1 MAKTYI
7 GANIEVP
14 IYSEGTVN
22 ITTSNVNDYF
32 TVSNGSYYFAGSGS
46 TFTSNN
52 KYVSSSTA
60 TTTFTAK
67 TDMTNL
73 SLTYCYSSET
83 SYDKFTLTVG
93 STTVANALSGSTTT
107 KTYSGSLK
115 TGEKI
120 VMTYSKDGSG
130 DSYNDECYVSNISF
144 KSKIQTGTEQKSN
157 VACEVKNL
165 YIGVNNVARKVKKA
179 YIGVNGIAHLCYGRK
194 NPGIDGA
201 LTFVGDADF
210 TLTAEGN
217 KAAKKGWDG
226 TLQYSTDG
234 TTWKTWGLDSFGDVD
249 SLDSSNKKLYL
260 RGIGNTVISGE
271 HGINFYFITNAQEIH
286 CYGNIETLLDYQT
299 VLNGNHP
306 TMGDYCFYQ
315 LFNQCKKLA
324 TPPELLSTNLSK
336 HCYDYMFFYCD
347 KLNKLP
353 KLPTAYFPDRS
364 CSYMFY
370 KCSSIKLST
379 TQTGEYQTP
388 YRIPT
393 TGTGTAGSSAL
404 TSMFEG
410 TGGTFTGTPSINTTY
425 YTSNE
430 LV

>member
-7 GANIEVP
+7 GADIEVP
-14 IYSEGTVN
+14 IYNEGTVN

-32 TVSNGSYYFAGSGS
+32 TITNGSYYFAGSGS

-52 KYVSSSTA
+52 KHVSSSTA

-73 SLTYCYSSET
+73 SFTYCYSSE
-83 SYDKFTLTVG
+83 SSFDKFTLTVG
-93 STTVANALSGSTTT
+93 STTVANALSGYTTT
-107 KTYSGSLK
+107 NTYSGSLK

-120 VMTYSKDGSG
+120 VMKYSKDGSG

-144 KSKIQTGTEQKSN
+144 KSKVQTGTEQKSN

-165 YIGVNNVARKVKKA
+165 YIGVNNVARKVVKA
-179 YIGVNGIAHLCYGRK
+179 YIGVNGVAHLCYGSNK
-194 NPGIDGA
+194 PGIDGA
-201 LTFVGDADF
+201 LTFIGNTDF
-210 TLTAEGN
+210 RLKNSENN
-217 KAAKKGWDG
+217 KKWNG

-234 TTWKTWGLDSFGDVD
+234 IAWNTWSGGSTTL
-249 SLDSSNKKLYL
+249 SSSDKKLYL
-260 RGIGNTVISGE
+260 RGIGNTSMASGSYNYT
-271 HGINFYFITNAQEIH
+271 NFAFSGASEIH

-306 TMGDYCFYQ
+306 TMAENCFQY
-315 LFNQCKKLA
+315 LFTNCSTLI
-324 TPPELLSTNLSK
+324 TPPELPATTLSK
-336 HCYDYMFFYCD
+336 NCYFSIFSNCT

-353 KLPTAYFPDRS
+353 KLPATTLAAGCY
-364 CSYMFY
+364 YHMFY
-370 KCSSIKLST
+370 KCSSIKLSA
-379 TQTGEYQTP
+379 TQTGEYQIP

-393 TGTGTAGSSAL
+393 TGTGTGSTDSGVAD
-404 TSMFEG
+404 MFEN
-410 TGGTFTGTPSINTTY
+410 TGGTFTGTPSVNTTY

>member
-7 GANIEVP
+7 GADIEVP
-14 IYSEGTVN
+14 IYNEGTVN

-32 TVSNGSYYFAGSGS
+32 TIANGSYYFAGSGS

-52 KYVSSSTA
+52 KHVSSSTA

-73 SLTYCYSSET
+73 SLTYGYSSE
-83 SYDKFTLTVG
+83 SSFDKFTLKVG
-93 STTVANALSGSTTT
+93 STTVADALSGYTTT
-107 KTYSGSLK
+107 NTYSGSLK

-165 YIGVNNVARKVKKA
+165 YIGVNNVARKVVKA
-179 YIGVNGIAHLCYGRK
+179 YIGVNGIAHLCYGSNK
-194 NPGIDGA
+194 PGIDGA
-201 LTFVGDADF
+201 LTFVGDTDF
-210 TLTAEGN
+210 TLKSN
-217 KAAKKGWDG
+217 LSPNG

-234 TTWKTWGLDSFGDVD
+234 TTWNTFGYLDTIS
-249 SLDSSNKKLYL
+249 SSNKKLYL
-260 RGIGNTVISGE
+260 RGIGNNRLVPHNDTGFS
-271 HGINFYFITNAQEIH
+271 FSNANEIH

-306 TMGDYCFYQ
+306 TMDSGCFQQ
-315 LFNQCKKLA
+315 LFYWCSTLI
-324 TPPELLSTNLSK
+324 TPPELPATTLSSYCYQEMFY
-336 HCYDYMFFYCD
+336 HCN

-353 KLPTAYFPDRS
+353 KLPATHLPKYCYGDMFRS
-364 CSYMFY
+364 
-370 KCSSIKLST
+370 CSSIKLST

-393 TGTGTAGSSAL
+393 TGTGSAESAL
-404 TSMFEG
+404 STMGMFFE
-410 TGGTFTGTPSINTTY
+410 TGGTYKPSGSISLNTTY

>member
-7 GANIEVP
+7 GADIEVP
-14 IYSEGTVN
+14 IYNEGTVN

-32 TVSNGSYYFAGSGS
+32 TVTNGSYYFAGSGS

-52 KYVSSSTA
+52 KHISSSTA

-67 TDMTNL
+67 TDITNL
-73 SLTYCYSSET
+73 SLTYSYSSERN
-83 SYDKFTLTVG
+83 YDEFTLTVG

-107 KTYSGSLK
+107 NTYSGSLK

-130 DSYNDECYVSNISF
+130 DNYNDECYVSNISF

-165 YIGVNNVARKVKKA
+165 YIGVNNVARKVVKA
-179 YIGVNGIAHLCYGRK
+179 YIGVNGVAHLCYGSNK
-194 NPGIDGA
+194 PGINGA
-201 LTFVGDADF
+201 LTFVGNTDF
-210 TLTAEGN
+210 TLSARNGDKYWN
-217 KAAKKGWDG
+217 G
-226 TLQYSTDG
+226 TLQYSTDA
-234 TTWKTWGLDSFGDVD
+234 KTWNTWSSGSTILY
-249 SLDSSNKKLYL
+249 SSNKKLYL
-260 RGIGNTVISGE
+260 RGIGNTSMASGSY
-271 HGINFYFITNAQEIH
+271 HYTNFAFSGASEIH

-306 TMGDYCFYQ
+306 TMVEKCFYY
-315 LFNQCKKLA
+315 LFADCSTLI
-324 TPPELLSTNLSK
+324 TPPELPATTLSED
-336 HCYDYMFFYCD
+336 CYFNMFENCT

-353 KLPTAYFPDRS
+353 KLPATTLMEGCYFS
-364 CSYMFY
+364 MFEN
-370 KCSSIKLST
+370 CSSIKLST
-379 TQTGEYQTP
+379 TQTGVYQIP

-393 TGTGTAGSSAL
+393 IGTGTGNTSSSIAD
-404 TSMFEG
+404 MFRN
-410 TGGTFTGTPSINTTY
+410 TGGTFTSDPSVNTTY

>member
-7 GANIEVP
+7 GADIEVP
-14 IYSEGTVN
+14 IYNEGTVN

-32 TVSNGSYYFAGSGS
+32 TVTNGSYYFAGSGS

-52 KYVSSSTA
+52 KGINDSTA

-73 SLTYCYSSET
+73 SFTYSYSSET
-83 SYDKFTLTVG
+83 NYDKFTLTVG

-120 VMTYSKDGSG
+120 VMKYSKDS
-130 DSYNDECYVSNISF
+130 SANYNDECYVSNISF

-165 YIGVNNVARKVKKA
+165 YIGVNNVARKVVKA

-201 LTFVGDADF
+201 LTFVGNTDF
-210 TLTAEGN
+210 TLSN
-217 KAAKKGWDG
+217 KSGFTTWG
-226 TLQYSTDG
+226 GRLHYSTDG
-234 TTWKTWGLDSFGDVD
+234 ITWSEWIGSTTI
-249 SLDSSNKKLYL
+249 SSSDKKLYL
-260 RGIGNTVISGE
+260 RGTGNTYFCASIMGAPTNFVFSGA
-271 HGINFYFITNAQEIH
+271 NEIH

-299 VLNGNHP
+299 VLNGSHP
-306 TMGDYCFYQ
+306 SMANTYCFKEMFANCST
-315 LFNQCKKLA
+315 LI
-324 TPPELLSTNLSK
+324 TPPELLATTLGEG
-336 HCYDYMFFYCD
+336 CYYSMFYNCS

-353 KLPTAYFPDRS
+353 KLPATSIPTNAYGS
-364 CSYMFY
+364 MF
-370 KCSSIKLST
+370 KGCSSIKLST
-379 TQTGEYQTP
+379 TQTGVYQTP

-393 TGTGTAGSSAL
+393 TGTGSTSSGVAD
-404 TSMFEG
+404 MFSS
-410 TGGTFTGTPSINTTY
+410 TGGTFKGTPSINTTY

>member
-7 GANIEVP
+7 GADIEVP
-14 IYSEGTVN
+14 IYNEGTVN

-32 TVSNGSYYFAGSGS
+32 TVTNGSYYFAGSGS

-52 KYVSSSTA
+52 KHVSSSTA

-73 SLTYCYSSET
+73 SFTYCYSSER

-107 KTYSGSLK
+107 NTYSGSLK

-201 LTFVGDADF
+201 LTFVGDTDF
-210 TLTAEGN
+210 TLSN
-217 KAAKKGWDG
+217 KSGFTTWG
-226 TLQYSTDG
+226 GRLHYSTDG
-234 TTWKTWGLDSFGDVD
+234 ITWSEWIGSTTI
-249 SLDSSNKKLYL
+249 SSSDKKLYL
-260 RGIGNTVISGE
+260 RGTGNTYFCASIMGSPTNFVFSGV
-271 HGINFYFITNAQEIH
+271 NEIH
-286 CYGNIETLLDYQT
+286 CYGNIETLLDYQK
-299 VLNGNHP
+299 VLNGSHP
-306 TMGDYCFYQ
+306 SMANTFCFKEMFANCST
-315 LFNQCKKLA
+315 LV
-324 TPPELLSTNLSK
+324 TPPELLATTLGDG
-336 HCYDYMFFYCD
+336 CYYQMFYNCS

-353 KLPTAYFPDRS
+353 KLPATKIPTSAY
-364 CSYMFY
+364 YNMF
-370 KCSSIKLST
+370 KGCSSIKLST

-388 YRIPT
+388 YRFPT
-393 TGTGTAGSSAL
+393 TGTGTVGSDAL
-404 TSMFEG
+404 VGMFNN
-410 TGGTFTGTPSINTTY
+410 TGGTFKSNPSVNTTY

>member
-73 SLTYCYSSET
+73 SFAYGYSSE
-83 SYDKFTLTVG
+83 SNYDKFTLTVG

-165 YIGVNNVARKVKKA
+165 YIGVNNVAKKVKKA
-179 YIGVNGIAHLCYGRK
+179 YIGVNGVAHLCYGRNK
-194 NPGIDGA
+194 PGIDGA
-201 LTFVGDADF
+201 LIFIGDTDF
-210 TLTAEGN
+210 RLSTKQGY
-217 KAAKKGWDG
+217 KIWKG

-234 TTWKTWGLDSFGDVD
+234 TTWNEWDG
-249 SLDSSNKKLYL
+249 SLTLSSSDKKLYL
-260 RGIGNTVISGE
+260 RGIGNTYFCAG
-271 HGINFYFITNAQEIH
+271 GLGATTNFVFSNANEIH

-299 VLNGNHP
+299 VLNGSHP
-306 TMGDYCFYQ
+306 PMSNDSCFREMFANCST
-315 LFNQCKKLA
+315 LI
-324 TPPELLSTNLSK
+324 TPPELLSTTLGGS
-336 HCYDYMFFYCD
+336 CYDSMFYNCT

-353 KLPTAYFPDRS
+353 KIPATTISDYA
-364 CSYMFY
+364 CSSMF
-370 KCSSIKLST
+370 KGCSSIKLST
-379 TQTGEYQTP
+379 TKTGEYQTP

-393 TGTGTAGSSAL
+393 TGTGTGNNNVL
-404 TSMFEG
+404 NNMFSN

>member
-7 GANIEVP
+7 GADTEVP
-14 IYSEGTVN
+14 IYSEGTVIN
-22 ITTSNVNDYF
+22 ITVSNVDDYF
-32 TVSNGSYYFAGSGS
+32 TVTNGSYYFSGSGS

-52 KYVSSSTA
+52 KGINSSTA

-73 SLTYCYSSET
+73 SFTYCYSSEA
-83 SYDKFTLTVG
+83 SFDKFTLKVG
-93 STTVANALSGSTTT
+93 SKTVADALSGSTTT

-115 TGEKI
+115 TGENI
-120 VMTYSKDGSG
+120 VMTYSKDVSTAG
-130 DSYNDECYVSNISF
+130 YNDECYVSNISF
-144 KSKIQTGTEQKSN
+144 TSKIQTGTEQKSN

-179 YIGVNGIAHLCYGRK
+179 YIGVNGVAHLCYGRK

-201 LTFVGDADF
+201 LTFVGDTDF
-210 TLTAEGN
+210 TLKDKHEN
-217 KAAKKGWDG
+217 KAWDG
-226 TLQYSTDG
+226 NLQYSTDG
-234 TTWKTWGLDSFGDVD
+234 ITWKTWSNRSATLS
-249 SLDSSNKKLYL
+249 SSNKKLYL
-260 RGIGNTVISGE
+260 RGIANTGMTSESMDHTTFAFSGA
-271 HGINFYFITNAQEIH
+271 NEIH

-306 TMGDYCFYQ
+306 TMKAYCFTD
-315 LFNQCKKLA
+315 LFYECKTLV
-324 TPPELLSTNLSK
+324 TPPELPATKLNER
-336 HCYDYMFFYCD
+336 CYSHMFAYCT

-353 KLPTAYFPDRS
+353 KLPTTRL
-364 CSYMFY
+364 SYYACVGMFQGC
-370 KCSSIKLST
+370 KLIKMST

-388 YRIPT
+388 YRINSDQAY
-393 TGTGTAGSSAL
+393 GAL
-404 TSMFEG
+404 TNMFLE

>member
-7 GANIEVP
+7 GADIEVP
-14 IYSEGTVN
+14 IYNEETVN

-32 TVSNGSYYFAGSGS
+32 TVTNGNYYFAGSGS

-52 KYVSSSTA
+52 KHISSSTA

-73 SLTYCYSSET
+73 SFTYSYSSES

-120 VMTYSKDGSG
+120 VMKYSKDGSG
-130 DSYNDECYVSNISF
+130 DNYNDECYVSNISF
-144 KSKIQTGTEQKSN
+144 KSKVQTGTEQKSN
-157 VACEVKNL
+157 VACEVKNI
-165 YIGVNNVARKVKKA
+165 YIGVNNVARKVVKA
-179 YIGVNGIAHLCYGRK
+179 YIGVNGIAHLCYGK
-194 NPGIDGA
+194 NKPGIDGA
-201 LTFVGDADF
+201 LTFIGDTDF
-210 TLTAEGN
+210 TLSN
-217 KAAKKGWDG
+217 KNNNHPWGG

-234 TTWKTWGLDSFGDVD
+234 ITWNEWGGYSTPLS
-249 SLDSSNKKLYL
+249 SSNKKLYL
-260 RGIGNTVISGE
+260 RGIKNEGFGNASGSYTTFAFS
-271 HGINFYFITNAQEIH
+271 GASEIH

-306 TMGDYCFYQ
+306 RMSSSYSFAY
-315 LFNQCKKLA
+315 LFEGCSTLV
-324 TPPELLSTNLSK
+324 TPPELPATTISQS
-336 HCYDYMFFYCD
+336 CYRFMFRNCS

-353 KLPTAYFPDRS
+353 KLPATNIPDTAYDS
-364 CSYMFY
+364 MFQG
-370 KCSSIKLST
+370 CSSIKLST

-393 TGTGTAGSSAL
+393 TGTGKTGMFSL
-404 TSMFEG
+404 TSMFVS
-410 TGGTFTGTPSINTTY
+410 TGGTFTESPSVNTTY

>member
-7 GANIEVP
+7 GANVEVP
-14 IYSEGTVN
+14 IYNEGTVN

-32 TVSNGSYYFAGSGS
+32 TVTNGSYYFAGSGS

-73 SLTYCYSSET
+73 SLTYSYSSERN
-83 SYDKFTLTVG
+83 YDKFTLTVG

-107 KTYSGSLK
+107 NTYSGSLK

-120 VMTYSKDGSG
+120 VMKYSKDGSG
-130 DSYNDECYVSNISF
+130 DDYNDECYVSNISF

-165 YIGVNNVARKVKKA
+165 YIGVNNVARKVVKA

-201 LTFVGDADF
+201 LTFVGDTDF
-210 TLTAEGN
+210 TFTN
-217 KAAKKGWDG
+217 KNNNYPWGG
-226 TLQYSTDG
+226 TLEYSTDG
-234 TTWKTWGLDSFGDVD
+234 ITWNTWNGYSTPLY
-249 SLDSSNKKLYL
+249 SSNKKLYL
-260 RGIGNTVISGE
+260 RGIKNEGFGNHSSYTTFAFSGA
-271 HGINFYFITNAQEIH
+271 NEIH

-306 TMGDYCFYQ
+306 TMSSYCSFWH
-315 LFNQCKKLA
+315 LFENCSTLI
-324 TPPELLSTNLSK
+324 TPPELPATTLGSD
-336 HCYDYMFFYCD
+336 CYRYMFHNCS

-353 KLPTAYFPDRS
+353 KLPATEIPNNAYDN
-364 CSYMFY
+364 MFAG
-370 KCSSIKLST
+370 CSSIKLSAT
-379 TQTGEYQTP
+379 KTGEYQTP

-393 TGTGTAGSSAL
+393 TGTGETGISSL
-404 TSMFEG
+404 SNMFNS
-410 TGGTFTGTPSINTTY
+410 TGGTFKGTPSVNTTY

>member
-22 ITTSNVNDYF
+22 ITASNVNDYF
-32 TVSNGSYYFAGSGS
+32 TVTNGSYYFAGSGS

-52 KYVSSSTA
+52 KGINSSTA

-83 SYDKFTLTVG
+83 NYDKFTLTVG

-120 VMTYSKDGSG
+120 VMTYSKDGSSA
-130 DSYNDECYVSNISF
+130 SYNDECYVSNISF
-144 KSKIQTGTEQKSN
+144 TSKIQTGTEQKSN

-165 YIGVNNVARKVKKA
+165 YIGVNNIARKVKKA
-179 YIGVNGIAHLCYGRK
+179 YIGVNGVAHLCYGRK

-201 LTFVGDADF
+201 LTFVGDTDF
-210 TLTAEGN
+210 TLSTKDGFDV
-217 KAAKKGWDG
+217 WDG

-234 TTWKTWGLDSFGDVD
+234 TTWNTWDG
-249 SLDSSNKKLYL
+249 SLVLSSSDKKIYL
-260 RGIGNTVISGE
+260 RGIGNTYFCANLMGASTNFVFSG
-271 HGINFYFITNAQEIH
+271 ASEIH

-299 VLNGNHP
+299 VLNGSHP
-306 TMGDYCFYQ
+306 SMSNTACFKEMFANCST
-315 LFNQCKKLA
+315 LI
-324 TPPELLSTNLSK
+324 TPPELLATTLGEF
-336 HCYDYMFFYCD
+336 CYYSMFYNCS

-353 KLPTAYFPDRS
+353 KLPATSLSHHCYES
-364 CSYMFY
+364 MFY
-370 KCSSIKLST
+370 GCSSIKLST
-379 TQTGEYQTP
+379 TQTGKYQTP

-393 TGTGTAGSSAL
+393 TGTGTVGNDSL
-404 TSMFEG
+404 RDMFNS

>member
-14 IYSEGTVN
+14 IYNEGTVN

-32 TVSNGSYYFAGSGS
+32 TVANGSYYFAGSGS

-52 KYVSSSTA
+52 KGIDSSTA

-73 SLTYCYSSET
+73 SLTYCYSSER
-83 SYDKFTLTVG
+83 SYDKFTLKVG
-93 STTVANALSGSTTT
+93 STTVANALSGQTTT

-120 VMTYSKDGSG
+120 VMTYSKDGS
-130 DSYNDECYVSNISF
+130 SANYNDECYVSNISF
-144 KSKIQTGTEQKSN
+144 KSKIQTGTEQKNN

-179 YIGVNGIAHLCYGRK
+179 YIGVNGIAHLCYGRN

-201 LTFVGDADF
+201 LTFIGDTDF
-210 TLTAEGN
+210 TLSHKSSSKTWN
-217 KAAKKGWDG
+217 G

-234 TTWKTWGLDSFGDVD
+234 ITWNQWEGYTTI
-249 SLDSSNKKLYL
+249 SSSDKKLYL
-260 RGIGNTVISGE
+260 RGTGNTHFSTGGITSSHTNFVFSGV
-271 HGINFYFITNAQEIH
+271 NEIH

-306 TMGDYCFYQ
+306 TMDNYYCFTN
-315 LFNQCKKLA
+315 LFADCSTLI
-324 TPPELLSTNLSK
+324 TPPELPATTLGEG
-336 HCYDYMFFYCD
+336 CYLAMFENCS

-353 KLPTAYFPDRS
+353 KLPATSIPINAYTR
-364 CSYMFY
+364 MFDG
-370 KCSSIKLST
+370 CSSIKLST

-393 TGTGTAGSSAL
+393 TGTGTASSNAL
-404 TSMFEG
+404 YYMFGG
-410 TGGTFTGTPSINTTY
+410 TGGTFASTPSLNTTY

>member
-7 GANIEVP
+7 GADIEVP
-14 IYSEGTVN
+14 VYSEGTVVN

-32 TVSNGSYYFAGSGS
+32 TVTNGSYYFAGSGS

-52 KYVSSSTA
+52 THVSSSTA

-73 SLTYCYSSET
+73 SLTYCYSGESN
-83 SYDKFTLTVG
+83 YDKFTLTVG

-107 KTYSGSLK
+107 KTYSGGSLK

-130 DSYNDECYVSNISF
+130 DYYNDECYVSNISF
-144 KSKIQTGTEQKSN
+144 TSKIQTGTEQKSN

-165 YIGVNNVARKVKKA
+165 YIGVNNVARKVVKA
-179 YIGVNGIAHLCYGRK
+179 YIGVNGVAHLCYGSNK
-194 NPGIDGA
+194 PGIDGA
-201 LTFVGDADF
+201 LTFVGDTDF
-210 TLTAEGN
+210 TLKN
-217 KAAKKGWDG
+217 QNSSKRWNG

-234 TTWKTWGLDSFGDVD
+234 ITWNQWQGYTTI
-249 SLDSSNKKLYL
+249 SSSDKKLYL
-260 RGIGNTVISGE
+260 RGTGNTHFNTGGITGSTTNFVFSG
-271 HGINFYFITNAQEIH
+271 ASEIH

-306 TMGDYCFYQ
+306 RMDNDYCFKSMFADCST
-315 LFNQCKKLA
+315 LV
-324 TPPELLSTNLSK
+324 TPPELPATTLGEG
-336 HCYDYMFFYCD
+336 CYLAMFENCS

-353 KLPTAYFPDRS
+353 KLPATSIPTKAYTR
-364 CSYMFY
+364 MFEN
-370 KCSSIKLST
+370 CSSIKLST

-393 TGTGTAGSSAL
+393 TGTGTEGSSGL
-404 TSMFEG
+404 YYMFGG
-410 TGGTFTGTPSINTTY
+410 TGGTFTGSPSINTTY

>member
-14 IYSEGTVN
+14 TYSEGTVN

-32 TVSNGSYYFAGSGS
+32 TVTNGSYYFAGSGS

-73 SLTYCYSSET
+73 SFTYCYSSERN
-83 SYDKFTLTVG
+83 YDKFTLTVG
-93 STTVANALSGSTTT
+93 NTTVANAFSGSTTT
-107 KTYSGSLK
+107 NTYSGGSLK

-144 KSKIQTGTEQKSN
+144 KSKVQTGTEQKSN
-157 VACEVKNL
+157 VAKEVKNI
-165 YIGVNNVARKVKKA
+165 YIGVNNVARKVVKA
-179 YIGVNGIAHLCYGRK
+179 YIGVNGIAHLCYGRN

-201 LTFVGDADF
+201 LTFIGDTDF
-210 TLTAEGN
+210 TLKN
-217 KAAKKGWDG
+217 KNSNHLWGG

-234 TTWKTWGLDSFGDVD
+234 ITWNEWGGYSTPLS
-249 SLDSSNKKLYL
+249 SSNKKLYL
-260 RGIGNTVISGE
+260 RGIKNEGFGNASSWTTFAFSGA
-271 HGINFYFITNAQEIH
+271 NEIH

-306 TMGDYCFYQ
+306 RMSSYYSFWY
-315 LFNQCKKLA
+315 LFENCSTLV
-324 TPPELLSTNLSK
+324 TPPELPATTLSK
-336 HCYDYMFFYCD
+336 SCYRYMFQGCT

-353 KLPTAYFPDRS
+353 KLPATKIPESAYE
-364 CSYMFY
+364 CMF
-370 KCSSIKLST
+370 KGCSSIKLST

-393 TGTGTAGSSAL
+393 TGTGEKD
-404 TSMFEG
+404 MFAMSDMFG
-410 TGGTFTGTPSINTTY
+410 RTGGTFKDTPSINTTY

>member
-14 IYSEGTVN
+14 IYNEGTVN
-22 ITTSNVNDYF
+22 ITASNVNDYF
-32 TVSNGSYYFAGSGS
+32 TVANDMYYFAGSGS

-52 KYVSSSTA
+52 KGIDSSTA

-83 SYDKFTLTVG
+83 SYDEFTLTVG
-93 STTVANALSGSTTT
+93 STIVADALSGSTTT
-107 KTYSGSLK
+107 NTYSGSLK

-120 VMTYSKDGSG
+120 VMTYDKDAS
-130 DSYNDECYVSNISF
+130 SANYNDECYVSNISF

-165 YIGVNNVARKVKKA
+165 YIGVNNVARKVVKA
-179 YIGVNGIAHLCYGRK
+179 YIGVNGIAHLCYGSNK
-194 NPGIDGA
+194 PGIDGA
-201 LTFVGDADF
+201 LTFVGDTDF
-210 TLTAEGN
+210 TLKSNLTPN
-217 KAAKKGWDG
+217 G
-226 TLQYSTDG
+226 TLQYSTNG
-234 TTWKTWGLDSFGDVD
+234 TTWNTFSYLDTIS
-249 SLDSSNKKLYL
+249 SSNKKLYM
-260 RGIGNTVISGE
+260 RGIGNERLGAQNQTGFDFSGA
-271 HGINFYFITNAQEIH
+271 NEIH

-306 TMGDYCFYQ
+306 TMDDYCFQY
-315 LFNQCKKLA
+315 LFHWCSELI
-324 TPPELLSTNLSK
+324 TPPELPATTLSPY
-336 HCYDYMFFYCD
+336 CYRMMFYHCD

-353 KLPTAYFPDRS
+353 KLPATYLPEYCYND
-364 CSYMFY
+364 MFRA
-370 KCSSIKLST
+370 CSSIKISA

-393 TGTGTAGSSAL
+393 TGTGTVENGLSL
-404 TSMFEG
+404 IGMFFE
-410 TGGTFTGTPSINTTY
+410 TGGTYNPPESPSVNTTY

>member
-7 GANIEVP
+7 GADIEVP
-14 IYSEGTVN
+14 IYNEGTVN

-32 TVSNGSYYFAGSGS
+32 TVTNGNYYFAGSGS

-52 KYVSSSTA
+52 KNVSSSTA

-73 SLTYCYSSET
+73 SFTYGYSSE
-83 SYDKFTLTVG
+83 SNYDKFTLTVG

-120 VMTYSKDGSG
+120 VMKYSKDGSG
-130 DSYNDECYVSNISF
+130 DNYNDECYVSNISF

-179 YIGVNGIAHLCYGRK
+179 YIGVNGIAHLCYGRNK
-194 NPGIDGA
+194 PGIDGA
-201 LTFVGDADF
+201 LTFIGNTNF
-210 TLTAEGN
+210 TLKNSENN
-217 KAAKKGWDG
+217 KKWNG

-234 TTWKTWGLDSFGDVD
+234 ITWKTWSGGSTTLS
-249 SLDSSNKKLYL
+249 SSNKKLYL
-260 RGIGNTVISGE
+260 RGIGNTGMASGSYNYTTFAFS
-271 HGINFYFITNAQEIH
+271 GASEIH

-306 TMGDYCFYQ
+306 LMAENCFQY
-315 LFNQCKKLA
+315 LFGNCSTLM
-324 TPPELLSTNLSK
+324 TPPELPATILSSN
-336 HCYDYMFFYCD
+336 CYFNMFSNCT

-353 KLPTAYFPDRS
+353 KLPATALEAGCYFS
-364 CSYMFY
+364 MF
-370 KCSSIKLST
+370 KGCSSIKLSAT
-379 TQTGEYQTP
+379 KTGVYQTP

-393 TGTGTAGSSAL
+393 TGTGTGS
-404 TSMFEG
+404 TSSGVNDMFEG
-410 TGGTFTGTPSINTTY
+410 TGGTFTGSPSVNTTY

>member
-14 IYSEGTVN
+14 IYNEGTVN

-32 TVSNGSYYFAGSGS
+32 TVTNGSYYFAGSGS

-73 SLTYCYSSET
+73 SFTYGYSSE
-83 SYDKFTLTVG
+83 SSFDKFTLTVG

-107 KTYSGSLK
+107 KTYNGSLK

-120 VMTYSKDGSG
+120 VMTYSKDSSG

-165 YIGVNNVARKVKKA
+165 YIGVNNVARKVVKA
-179 YIGVNGIAHLCYGRK
+179 YIGVNGIAHLCYGRNK
-194 NPGIDGA
+194 PGIDGA
-201 LTFVGDADF
+201 LTFVGDTDF
-210 TLTAEGN
+210 RLVTDRSN
-217 KAAKKGWDG
+217 KGWDG

-234 TTWKTWGLDSFGDVD
+234 TTWKTWGDSSGYVPYIY
-249 SLDSSNKKLYL
+249 SSNKKLYL
-260 RGIGNTVISGE
+260 RGIGNRHISGE
-271 HGINFYFITNAQEIH
+271 SGINFEFSNANEIH

-306 TMGDYCFYQ
+306 SMHDYCFYE
-315 LFNQCKKLA
+315 LFQSCKTLV
-324 TPPELLSTNLSK
+324 TPPELPATTLTDN
-336 HCYDYMFFYCD
+336 CYNYMFAYCS

-353 KLPTAYFPDRS
+353 ILPATTLRTQCYYS
-364 CSYMFY
+364 MFTS
-370 KCSSIKLST
+370 CSSIKLST

-393 TGTGTAGSSAL
+393 TGSGYEYGSNAL
-404 TSMFEG
+404 NYMFG
-410 TGGTFTGTPSINTTY
+410 STGGTFTGTPSINKTY